1 MNEEQLAN
9 LIRKNI
15 LEWAME
21 EHLSNQDIESNL
33 TLKERFEENAHS
45 FMRLLGSELDK
56 DSKRIEEFPL

>member
-9 LIRKNI
+9 LIRKTV

-21 EHLSNQDIESNL
+21 EYLSNQDSESNL

-45 FMRLLGSELDK
+45 FMQLIGSEFNK
-56 DSKRIEEFPL
+56 DYKRIEELPV